1 SDYQAALDLLADRGP
16 GAQETPHLAALRAE
30 CLWGLA
36 RESEAR
42 DALDAAL
49 AKHPSEPELLRL
61 RARLHLAAQEPA
73 KAAALLERVVA
84 AQPHDHASRYQL
96 VQAYETLGRRQDAE
110 AQRALWQKTQE
121 ALQKLT
127 KVVNE
132 AADRPWDA

>member
-1 SDYQAALDLLADRGP
+1 M
-16 GAQETPHLAALRAE
+16 
-30 CLWGLA
+30 
-36 RESEAR
+36 
-42 DALDAAL
+42 
-49 AKHPSEPELLRL
+49 LRL

-132 AADRPWDA
+132 AADRPWDAAPRRRAAELCQELNQPELAARWLKAAAACPPAPDVPPAGADAEPQTAKQ